1 MAFISC
7 VLLDIISVAH
17 NHMPIA
23 RIGPPG
29 RMVKLF
35 MYMQCKEHEGFTSAS
50 NMYALIILKNARL
63 YCVTDLITPLQ
74 L

>member
-17 NHMPIA
+17 MPIA
-23 RIGPPG
+23 RIYRAARPDGNTTIHVHAMQRTRMIHQQHARANTEEMPG
-29 RMVKLF
+29 
-35 MYMQCKEHEGFTSAS
+35 
-50 NMYALIILKNARL
+50 L